1 MAENKWV
8 SLGLF
13 HPETSGAKCPPTY
26 NWFSGPT
33 NVRIYILPEDSDT
46 LTSLT
51 GWQCDGIFF
60 LNPTSTFLGLA
71 FNEFQGHVFVA
82 NEFGSIL
89 GSSL

>member
-13 HPETSGAKCPPTY
+13 HPETSGAKWPPTY
-26 NWFSGPT
+26 TWIFGPT
-33 NVRIYILPEDSDT
+33 SVRIYILPEDSDT

-60 LNPTSTFLGLA
+60 TQLQLSWDLPSMDSKGMFL
-71 FNEFQGHVFVA
+71 
-82 NEFGSIL
+82 
-89 GSSL
+89 